1 MCLLFEL
8 FTGVN
13 SLVLLKT
20 DISISHSSPKHR
32 GSPSTS
38 KSSKERVRC
47 STVEERGRV
56 RWQQKGYEESCQETS
71 TGGAEVPSQGPNGQ
85 TDFGLRDGWPRQGS
99 QNCSQKDT
107 QRTTEVRI
115 CNVQEIINE
124 AFYDVGTIEFD
135 KVS

>member
-1 MCLLFEL
+1 MCLLFKL
-8 FTGVN
+8 FTGDK
-13 SLVLLKT
+13 SLVLLRT
-20 DISISHSSPKHR
+20 EISISHSSPKHRGR

-38 KSSKERVRC
+38 KSSKERLRS

-56 RWQQKGYEESCQETS
+56 RWQQKGLEESCQETS

-85 TDFGLRDGWPRQGS
+85 TDFGLRDGWPRQGR

-115 CNVQEIINE
+115 CNVQENINE
-124 AFYDVGTIEFD
+124 AFYDVGTIKFD
-135 KVS
+135 